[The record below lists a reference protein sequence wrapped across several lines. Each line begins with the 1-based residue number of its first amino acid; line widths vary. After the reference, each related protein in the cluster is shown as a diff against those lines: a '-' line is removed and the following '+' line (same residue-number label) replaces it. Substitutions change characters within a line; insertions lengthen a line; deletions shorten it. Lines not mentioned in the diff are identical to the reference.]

1 MTEASEQTAV
11 AETVVDEVA
20 PESTPKQ
27 KKPRKTPFT
36 LATILDSTCG
46 NPDNFKQ
53 FEAWDADRM
62 ARVNSEDEEVANAA
76 RAERYPGWMRYEI
89 TVHCVSFT
97 VIAKKH
103 TNGGYHIR
111 DYIVRD
117 H

>member
-1 MTEASEQTAV
+1 MTEASEQTVV
-11 AETVVDEVA
+11 AETPVEEVVTE
-20 PESTPKQ
+20 TPKQ
-27 KKPRKTPFT
+27 KKPRKAPFT
-36 LATILDSTCG
+36 LATILDATCG

-53 FEAWDADRM
+53 FEAWDAERM
-62 ARVNSEDEEVANAA
+62 ERVNSDDEEIANAA
-76 RAERYPGWMRYEI
+76 RMENYPGWMRYEI
-89 TVHCVSFT
+89 TVHCVTFT

>member
-1 MTEASEQTAV
+1 MTEASEQTVV
-11 AETVVDEVA
+11 AETPVEEVVTEA
-20 PESTPKQ
+20 PKQ
-27 KKPRKTPFT
+27 KKPRKAPFT
-36 LATILDSTCG
+36 LATILDATCG

-53 FEAWDADRM
+53 FEAWTADQLDRI
-62 ARVNSEDEEVANAA
+62 SK
-76 RAERYPGWMRYEI
+76 AETSDVENEIRKESYPGWMRYEI
-89 TVHCVSFT
+89 TVHCVTFT

>member
-11 AETVVDEVA
+11 AETVVEEVA

-27 KKPRKTPFT
+27 KKPRKAPFT
-36 LATILDSTCG
+36 LATILDHTCG

-53 FEAWDADRM
+53 FETWDADRM
-62 ARVNSEDEEVANAA
+62 ERVNSDDEEIAKAA
-76 RAERYPGWMRYEI
+76 REERYPGWMRYEI